1 MNQNIYMASTDLES
15 ASVQLDAVIALMK
28 IYPMAKL
35 GISETDTQRTDATES
50 ELQAAAFVILDLLNA
65 VRDTVYSRARLIH
78 AENAGAK
85 NQ

>member
-1 MNQNIYMASTDLES
+1 MNQNIYKAITDLES
-15 ASVQLDAVIALMK
+15 ASVQLDAIIALMK

-78 AENAGAK
+78 AENTGAK